1 MPVFQVHIP
10 SVPVRPAPLI
20 GRGESEKDWFMPRMS
35 QALTDVLASQ
45 CAIARSLG
53 VLSDSWSF
61 LLIREALLGRRTFAQ
76 FRDSL
81 GIATDVLSA
90 RLNMLVEHGVL
101 ERTPYQ
107 EPGQRTR
114 DAYDLTAAGDELKVV
129 LVAMQQWGEVHVPQ
143 ERGLSVLPVTRD
155 GQEPVRVSMVDTHGR
170 IVPNENMEFVRV
182 VAPDATGDEQP
193 ANVPC

>member
-1 MPVFQVHIP
+1 
-10 SVPVRPAPLI
+10 
-20 GRGESEKDWFMPRMS
+20 MPRMS
-35 QALTDVLASQ
+35 QALTDVLASH

-90 RLNMLVEHGVL
+90 RLSMLVEHGVL

-114 DAYDLTAAGDELKVV
+114 DAYDLTAAGYELKVV
-129 LVAMQQWGEVHVPQ
+129 LVAMQQWGEVHVPR
-143 ERGLSVLPVTRD
+143 ENGLSVLPVTRD
-155 GQEPVRVSMVDTHGR
+155 GREPVRAGLVDAGGT
-170 IVPNENMEFVRV
+170 IVAHENVEFIRV
-182 VAPDATGDEQP
+182 TAPDAPQ
-193 ANVPC
+193 

>member
-1 MPVFQVHIP
+1 
-10 SVPVRPAPLI
+10 
-20 GRGESEKDWFMPRMS
+20 MPRMS
-35 QALTDVLASQ
+35 QALSDALAGH

-61 LLIREALLGRRTFAQ
+61 LLLREAFLGKRTFAQ

-90 RLNMLVEHGVL
+90 RLNLLVEQGVL
-101 ERTPYQ
+101 ERIPYQ

-129 LVAMQQWGEVHVPQ
+129 LVAMQQWGEVHVPREQ
-143 ERGLSVLPVTRD
+143 GLSVLPVTRD
-155 GQEPVRVSMVDTHGR
+155 GHGR
-170 IVPNENMEFVRV
+170 VRASLVDARGTIVANENVEFVRIDV
-182 VAPDATGDEQP
+182 R
-193 ANVPC
+193 